1 MEKKKKVN
9 GIIRIPSSLNGS
21 FFRYWL
27 EFLSPFHSLTSR
39 EMDIAANF
47 LKQRYILSKAVKDE
61 ALLDKIVMSEEIKR
75 KIKAECQV
83 TNPHFQVIMGKLRKS
98 KIIVDDKLNPKFI
111 PKNIEEGDKSFQLLL
126 YFDLDEEDIQGNS

>member
-1 MEKKKKVN
+1 MEKKKKAN
-9 GIIRIPSSLNGS
+9 GIIRIPASLDGS

-27 EFLSPFHSLTSR
+27 EFLAPFHTLTAR

-47 LKQRYILSKAVKDE
+47 LKQRYVLSKAVKDD

-126 YFDLDEEDIQGNS
+126 YFDLDEESIQESS